1 MADAVFP
8 GDLSAGEVIALP
20 GEGGE
25 LVVRAVRLGHGSFL
39 LTCPLWNHLRPPPN
53 GSLQLRPPCEYSGG
67 PLMVSTETDP
77 LVTQ

>member
-8 GDLSAGEVIALP
+8 GDLSAGDVIAQP

-39 LTCPLWNHLRPPPN
+39 LTVSALESPSPAAEWITTVTAAMRVLRWSVD
-53 GSLQLRPPCEYSGG
+53 GQY
-67 PLMVSTETDP
+67 
-77 LVTQ
+77 